1 MLNFFDRSKNLR
13 LTKNIYHFFLLIM
26 MQFYFSCT
34 KNSHQYNVLFI
45 AVDDLND
52 WVGFMD
58 GNRQTQTPHMDNFAD
73 KAMVFDNAHCPAPL
87 CSPSRTAVMSGVRP
101 STSGIYNNSP
111 HFRVSPV
118 LKDILTIPEYFAKH
132 GDYFTS
138 ARGKIFHNDT
148 GQIAEKNSWVDFQ
161 EMTGITMNNHKNK
174 TKNLL
179 VNKMP
184 YFNRK
189 QGSLDW
195 GPIDVLFEES
205 SDAQTA
211 LWVASELQKNHER
224 PFF

>member
-1 MLNFFDRSKNLR
+1 MFIFFDRSKNLR
-13 LTKNIYHFFLLIM
+13 LTKNIYHLFLLITI
-26 MQFYFSCT
+26 QFYFSCT

-58 GNRQTQTPHMDNFAD
+58 GNQQTQTPHMDNFAD

-132 GDYFTS
+132 GDYFIS
-138 ARGKIFHNDT
+138 
-148 GQIAEKNSWVDFQ
+148 
-161 EMTGITMNNHKNK
+161 
-174 TKNLL
+174 
-179 VNKMP
+179 
-184 YFNRK
+184 
-189 QGSLDW
+189 
-195 GPIDVLFEES
+195 
-205 SDAQTA
+205 
-211 LWVASELQKNHER
+211 
-224 PFF
+224 